1 VTLLDVT
8 GMTCGNCARH
18 VTEAL
23 QSVAGVKG
31 VFVQLETGRARVS
44 WDGLETHP
52 ETLIQAVEKAGYEA
66 KPVDPPKSEAGTGA
80 AVTLLDVTGMTC
92 GNCVRKVTEVLQAV
106 PGVGGVIVEQEK
118 GRARIHWK
126 GSTAQPGALLE
137 AVEKAGYEAKE
148 VVAGANA
155 PTAAKPGG
163 SWNRAVWIGL
173 PVLTALILAEWGFG
187 LGMNRTYQ
195 WVAFLAVLPVQ
206 LIVGREFYVGAWR
219 QANRG
224 QSSMDTLVALGST
237 AAFGFSVW
245 RLLGGSPGHLYF
257 MESASILTLVSLGH
271 WLEARMTLRAT
282 DSLRTLLTLAPERA
296 RKIAPSGTGKGTLGT
311 GAAEMD
317 VPVSSL
323 VAGDFIALRP
333 GDRIPVDAVVVEGT
347 SSVEEA
353 MLTGEPIPIEKG
365 AGASLYA
372 GTANQTGRLVARV
385 TATGEKTALAGII
398 GAVQRAQSSRAGIQ
412 RLADRISSIFV
423 PIVVVIAAAAG
434 LAWGLG
440 YPWMS
445 SVHEA
450 IGAFLWHVHPE
461 ADPVSAAW
469 GTFAAVLIVAC
480 PCAMGLA
487 TPAALMAGMNAAA
500 RRGILIRDAV
510 ALEKS
515 GRVGTV
521 IFDKTGT
528 LTEGKPKVTG
538 TLDLRPATDRI
549 ETVEAL
555 AAALAES
562 STHPFSRAVANQP
575 EATVD
580 ESTRPKPVFHD
591 WRELRG
597 RGIEARRAGAHG
609 EAVFRLGSAG
619 WMAELGIPVEP
630 AAEFLGR
637 PEHAGATPLYLGID
651 GLLAGI
657 FLLKDALRPG
667 ARELVA
673 QLQRDGLKVRMLTG
687 DREGAATAIG
697 KSLGLNAADISWEV
711 RPETKAEVIRKIQA
725 SGERVAFVGDGL
737 NDGPALAQADLGIAV
752 ASATDVARDAADI
765 ILLRADLAAVPQAIG
780 LARATLRV
788 IHQNLF
794 WAFFYNAAAIP
805 LAAFG
810 FISPFV
816 CAAAMGLSDVI
827 VVGNALRLRRK

>member
-1 VTLLDVT
+1 
-8 GMTCGNCARH
+8 
-18 VTEAL
+18 
-23 QSVAGVKG
+23 
-31 VFVQLETGRARVS
+31 
-44 WDGLETHP
+44 
-52 ETLIQAVEKAGYEA
+52 
-66 KPVDPPKSEAGTGA
+66 
-80 AVTLLDVTGMTC
+80 
-92 GNCVRKVTEVLQAV
+92 
-106 PGVGGVIVEQEK
+106 
-118 GRARIHWK
+118 
-126 GSTAQPGALLE
+126 
-137 AVEKAGYEAKE
+137 
-148 VVAGANA
+148 
-155 PTAAKPGG
+155 
-163 SWNRAVWIGL
+163 
-173 PVLTALILAEWGFG
+173 
-187 LGMNRTYQ
+187 
-195 WVAFLAVLPVQ
+195 
-206 LIVGREFYVGAWR
+206 
-219 QANRG
+219 
-224 QSSMDTLVALGST
+224 
-237 AAFGFSVW
+237 
-245 RLLGGSPGHLYF
+245 
-257 MESASILTLVSLGH
+257 
-271 WLEARMTLRAT
+271 
-282 DSLRTLLTLAPERA
+282 
-296 RKIAPSGTGKGTLGT
+296 
-311 GAAEMD
+311 
-317 VPVSSL
+317 
-323 VAGDFIALRP
+323 
-333 GDRIPVDAVVVEGT
+333 
-347 SSVEEA
+347 
-353 MLTGEPIPIEKG
+353 
-365 AGASLYA
+365 
-372 GTANQTGRLVARV
+372 
-385 TATGEKTALAGII
+385 
-398 GAVQRAQSSRAGIQ
+398 
-412 RLADRISSIFV
+412 
-423 PIVVVIAAAAG
+423 
-434 LAWGLG
+434 
-440 YPWMS
+440 
-445 SVHEA
+445 
-450 IGAFLWHVHPE
+450 
-461 ADPVSAAW
+461 
-469 GTFAAVLIVAC
+469 
-480 PCAMGLA
+480 MGLA

-521 IFDKTGT
+521 IFDKNGT

-538 TLDLRPATDRI
+538 TLDLRPTTDRI

-562 STHPFSRAVANQP
+562 STHPFSRAVANRP
-575 EATVD
+575 EATVG

-651 GLLAGI
+651 GSLAGI

-711 RPETKAEVIRKIQA
+711 RPETKAEVIRKIQT